1 MVIKVNQVANENHVK
16 FYVNLTTP
24 LHAHFMCILFEC
36 SFSILNFTTPIHGLV
51 VVVATYK
58 HLRVLPWPFVGNPR
72 NHVCLVNFAFI
83 LHFFISSSSLVGLYS
98 WFWLFWLS

>member
-51 VVVATYK
+51 VVVATYSTNICVCSLG
-58 HLRVLPWPFVGNPR
+58 HLLGIRGIT
-72 NHVCLVNFAFI
+72 FA
-83 LHFFISSSSLVGLYS
+83 S
-98 WFWLFWLS
+98 